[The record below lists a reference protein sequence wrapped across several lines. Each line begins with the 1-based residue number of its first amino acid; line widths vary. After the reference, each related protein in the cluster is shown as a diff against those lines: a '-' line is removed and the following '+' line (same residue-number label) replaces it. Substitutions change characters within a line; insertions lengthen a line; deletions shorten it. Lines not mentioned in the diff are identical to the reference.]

1 MPKFNG
7 VRDDDGF
14 GVGVDD
20 LKTAIVGEGR
30 ADVVAVS
37 PAEAH
42 EEHLLGLLWMSTG
55 HPHGPREV
63 ASKLKGTLLK
73 YSHADREGATQD

>member
-14 GVGVDD
+14 GVSVDD
-20 LKTAIVGEGR
+20 LKTAIVGEGG

-37 PAEAH
+37 PAESPQGAFVGFVVD
-42 EEHLLGLLWMSTG
+42 EHGASARAEG
-55 HPHGPREV
+55 SGVKVEGRVVEV
-63 ASKLKGTLLK
+63 FP
-73 YSHADREGATQD
+73 Y

>member
-20 LKTAIVGEGR
+20 LKTAIVGEGG

-37 PAEAH
+37 PPESPGGAFVGFVVDEHGASAWAEWSVRK
-42 EEHLLGLLWMSTG
+42 LDKST
-55 HPHGPREV
+55 
-63 ASKLKGTLLK
+63 
-73 YSHADREGATQD
+73 

>member
-1 MPKFNG
+1 MLNFNG

-20 LKTAIVGEGR
+20 LETSIVGEGW

-37 PAEAH
+37 PAE
-42 EEHLLGLLWMSTG
+42 S
-55 HPHGPREV
+55 P
-63 ASKLKGTLLK
+63 
-73 YSHADREGATQD
+73 

>member
-14 GVGVDD
+14 GVGVDN
-20 LKTAIVGEGR
+20 LETAIVGEGW

-37 PAEAH
+37 PAESPRGAFVGFVVD
-42 EEHLLGLLWMSTG
+42 EHGASTRAEG
-55 HPHGPREV
+55 SSVKVEGCVVEV
-63 ASKLKGTLLK
+63 FPC
-73 YSHADREGATQD
+73 